1 MDVFGEATNARAAN
15 GVADRIVNQRRR
27 PFAETR
33 GRRNDLTRLP
43 FVTARAVRT
52 AGDKK
57 SPRRAE
63 EGARVLFRLA
73 TRTARQL
80 SSGVSAPYIPQFI
93 AASELIRAGSLI
105 SGRFLFLSTGEA
117 AANN

>member
-1 MDVFGEATNARAAN
+1 MDISVKRRANTRAPN

-43 FVTARAVRT
+43 FVTSRA

-57 SPRRAE
+57 SRRTQL
-63 EGARVLFRLA
+63 ARKSANTFPPRLA
-73 TRTARQL
+73 IHTGRQL
-80 SSGVSAPYIPQFI
+80 SLEI
-93 AASELIRAGSLI
+93 
-105 SGRFLFLSTGEA
+105 
-117 AANN
+117 

>member
-1 MDVFGEATNARAAN
+1 MDISVKRRANTRAPN

-43 FVTARAVRT
+43 FVTSRV

-57 SPRRAE
+57 I
-63 EGARVLFRLA
+63 
-73 TRTARQL
+73 TH
-80 SSGVSAPYIPQFI
+80 
-93 AASELIRAGSLI
+93 AASAKEREY
-105 SGRFLFLSTGEA
+105 LSALSHFIQGGNYA
-117 AANN
+117 